1 VLSNPNGGAFK
12 ATPVAYVPTI
22 MDRLDAAKLPWRIYA
37 ANVPAPA
44 PGSYAWSTCPS
55 FAECLDTSQRQNLV
69 PTDQILSDAAAG
81 RLPAFSLV
89 LPSPSRDTI
98 SGGAS
103 QHNGDSITVGDN
115 WIGKLT
121 ATLEASPEWS
131 STALFITYDD
141 CGCFYDQV
149 APGKN
154 PDGSQEGARVPLV
167 IVSPYAVAGYVDST
181 PTTFAGILAFTEQT
195 FGLVPLGVNDKAAYP
210 FTKSFNYAQTPLATA
225 RMVQSPVPPGA
236 QMDGAAEANDPT

>member
-1 VLSNPNGGAFK
+1 MRPSCRGAS
-12 ATPVAYVPTI
+12 TQPTCQ
-22 MDRLDAAKLPWRIYA
+22 P
-37 ANVPAPA
+37 PA
-44 PGSYAWSTCPS
+44 PGTYARSTCPS

-69 PTDQILSDAAAG
+69 PTDQVLTDAAAG
-81 RLPAFSLV
+81 ALPAFSLV
-89 LPSPSRDTI
+89 RPSPVRDSI

-121 ATLEASPEWS
+121 TALEASPEWS

-154 PDGSQEGARVPLV
+154 PDGSQQGARVPMV

-195 FGLVPLGVNDKAAYP
+195 FGLVPLGVNDKGAYP
-210 FTKSFNYAQTPLATA
+210 FTHSFNYAQTPLAPV
-225 RMVQSPVPPGA
+225 RMVQSPVPQVPGWTA
-236 QMDGAAEANDPT
+236 RPTATIRRELVMSDELAIPSLTR